1 MAGFSDDGPVLPLQP
16 PMTLAQMTK
25 YLSVSRPLPGP
36 IIMSHQP
43 GRLSLAL
50 WRPATCASPESA
62 WVTRTALSLRSLS
75 VP

>member
-1 MAGFSDDGPVLPLQP
+1 MAGSSEAGPVVPLQP

-25 YLSVSRPLPGP
+25 YLSVSRALPGP

-50 WRPATCASPESA
+50 WQPGHVGVARERVA
-62 WVTRTALSLRSLS
+62 
-75 VP
+75 